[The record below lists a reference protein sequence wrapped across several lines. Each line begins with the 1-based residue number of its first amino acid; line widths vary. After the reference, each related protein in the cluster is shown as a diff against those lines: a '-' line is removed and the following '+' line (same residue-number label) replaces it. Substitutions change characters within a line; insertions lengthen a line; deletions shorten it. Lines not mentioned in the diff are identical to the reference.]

1 MKGFISIVVPV
12 YNRPEELGELLTSL
26 SQQTTDKPYEV
37 VVVEDG
43 STRDSAAVVES
54 FKGGM
59 DLKYFKKANT
69 GPGDSRNYGMRKAT
83 GSFFVLVD
91 SDCILPPDYLEILYG
106 QLETAYADCIGGRD
120 AAHDSFNAF
129 QKAVSFCM
137 TSPLTTGGLRGGKG
151 SNENFQPRSFNMGLS
166 AEAFN
171 TSGGFGNIHPGE
183 DPDLSLRLKKAGYTI
198 RYLPDLVVYH
208 KRRIDL
214 RSFFRQVFRFGMARP
229 ILNRWHPGSGR
240 LSYWLPSL
248 FSMGMLLAILL
259 PLFGWGFY
267 GLLPLIVLA
276 FYLLM
281 IGASA
286 LIHTGKPYVALLA
299 MIATPV
305 QFLGYGLGFL
315 KSQTL
320 LTFSSKKPQVL
331 FPDLFF
337 NR

>member
-12 YNRPEELGELLTSL
+12 FNRPEELGELLTSL
-26 SQQTTDKPYEV
+26 SGQTTRNPFEV

-43 STRDSAAVVES
+43 SERDSASVVQS
-54 FKGGM
+54 FQDGM
-59 DLKYFKKANT
+59 DLKYFRKANT
-69 GPGDSRNYGMRKAT
+69 GPGDSRNYGMQKAT

-106 QLETAYADCIGGRD
+106 HLETGYADCVGGRD
-120 AAHDSFNAF
+120 TAHDSFNAF
-129 QKAVSFCM
+129 QKAVNFCM

-151 SNENFQPRSFNMGLS
+151 HNENFQPRSFNMGLS
-166 AEAFN
+166 AEAFR

-183 DPDLSLRLKKAGYTI
+183 DPDLSLRLRKQGYTI

-248 FSMGMLLAILL
+248 FSMGIFLAILL
-259 PLFGWGFY
+259 PFFGLGLLGF
-267 GLLPLIVLA
+267 LPLIGLVA
-276 FYLLM
+276 YLLL
-281 IGASA
+281 IGTSA
-286 LIHTGKPYVALLA
+286 LIQTGKPYVALLA
-299 MIATPV
+299 VIAIPV